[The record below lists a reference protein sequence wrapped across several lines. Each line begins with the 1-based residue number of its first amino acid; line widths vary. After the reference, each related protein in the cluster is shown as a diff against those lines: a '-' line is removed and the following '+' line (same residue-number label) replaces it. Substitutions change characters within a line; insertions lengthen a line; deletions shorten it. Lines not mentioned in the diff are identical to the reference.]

1 MGLLVVGQPLVHR
14 TQLAASV
21 EADFVV
27 VVEPSDTGVFFSDF
41 EESDFA
47 PSDFAPSDLAPSLLA
62 LDEALFDSPL
72 SDVIDDE
79 EAPRLSVL

>member
-1 MGLLVVGQPLVHR
+1 VVGQPLIHR

-21 EADFVV
+21 EAGFVV

-47 PSDFAPSDLAPSLLA
+47 ESAFAPSALAPSFLA
-62 LDEALFDSPL
+62 LAALFDSPL

-79 EAPRLSVL
+79 DAPRLSVL